1 MEVARPALRA
11 DTVASAVIVI
21 VAGYLL
27 HQCFKGLQLSGC
39 HVAHFVFLSFL
50 RRTAVICKRQI
61 IPAFGQQKKRV
72 CFILRF
78 GE

>member
-61 IPAFGQQKKRV
+61 VPAFGQQKKRV

>member
-1 MEVARPALRA
+1 MEAARPALRA

-21 VAGYLL
+21 VAGHLL
-27 HQCFKGLQLSGC
+27 HEGFKGLQLSGC
-39 HVAHFVFLSFL
+39 HVAHFVFLSFP

-72 CFILRF
+72 CFMLRI